1 MRLELDQTGERLDA
15 AIARLVPELSRSQT
29 QRLLEEGLV
38 TFEGKPLKKNEK
50 SRAGM
55 ILDITLPE
63 AAETDLQAQDIP
75 LDIRYEDSDVIV
87 INKPK
92 GLVVH
97 PAPGH
102 PDGTVVNALLHHCG
116 DSLSGIGGEK
126 RPGIVHR
133 IDKDTSGLLIA
144 AKNDFAH
151 AHLSAQLKDHSL
163 ARTYECIVCGNLKED
178 SGTIDA
184 PIGRHPTDRKK
195 MAVTEKNSR
204 NAVTHWEVIA
214 RYRGYTHVR
223 CKLETGRTHQ
233 IRVHLAWRNHP
244 IVGDTVYGHK
254 KPELGLD
261 TQCLHAAALDF
272 IHPRTGQ
279 PVHVECE
286 LPEYFQKSALEAR
299 AVITQNAP
307 CMTAIQGAFFI
318 ITKNS
323 QSVRR
328 GRRVFRPMRILNSP
342 RIYTFQVDF
351 SASGQSRLPLRA
363 QKSSHLRK
371 KMGVCFLRFSFRSSA
386 AQNSGRRPPCTKP
399 ALLPRTRR

>member
-1 MRLELDQTGERLDA
+1 MTLTLDKSGERLDA
-15 AIARLVPELSRSQT
+15 AIARLAPEVSRSQA
-29 QRLLEEGLV
+29 QRLLEQGLV
-38 TFEGKPLKKNEK
+38 TVSGKPAKKND
-50 SRAGM
+50 RLPAGTM
-55 ILDITLPE
+55 LEIVLPE
-63 AAETDLQAQDIP
+63 AQETSLAAQDIP
-75 LDIRYEDSDVIV
+75 LDIRYEDEDVIV

-102 PDGTVVNALLHHCG
+102 ADGTVVNALLHHCG

-151 AHLSAQLKDHSL
+151 ASLSAQLKDHTL

-254 KPELGLD
+254 KLELGLD
-261 TQCLHAAALDF
+261 TQCLHAQALDF
-272 IHPRTGQ
+272 IHPRTGER
-279 PVHVECE
+279 VHVECE
-286 LPEYFQKSALEAR
+286 LPDYFKKALSKLE
-299 AVITQNAP
+299 
-307 CMTAIQGAFFI
+307 
-318 ITKNS
+318 
-323 QSVRR
+323 
-328 GRRVFRPMRILNSP
+328 
-342 RIYTFQVDF
+342 
-351 SASGQSRLPLRA
+351 PL
-363 QKSSHLRK
+363 
-371 KMGVCFLRFSFRSSA
+371 
-386 AQNSGRRPPCTKP
+386 
-399 ALLPRTRR
+399 

>member
-15 AIARLVPELSRSQT
+15 AIARLVPELSRSQA

-116 DSLSGIGGEK
+116 DSLSGIGGKK

-244 IVGDTVYGHK
+244 ILGDTVYGHK
-254 KPELGLD
+254 KPELGQSS
-261 TQCLHAAALDF
+261 QCLHARELTF
-272 IHPRTGQ
+272 VHPRTGERMT
-279 PVHVECE
+279 VRCE
-286 LPEYFQKSALEAR
+286 LPDYF
-299 AVITQNAP
+299 T
-307 CMTAIQGAFFI
+307 
-318 ITKNS
+318 
-323 QSVRR
+323 
-328 GRRVFRPMRILNSP
+328 
-342 RIYTFQVDF
+342 
-351 SASGQSRLPLRA
+351 
-363 QKSSHLRK
+363 
-371 KMGVCFLRFSFRSSA
+371 
-386 AQNSGRRPPCTKP
+386 
-399 ALLPRTRR
+399 ALLEKLGKR